1 MIIYG
6 KLYLPSASSRPSGTL
21 YLHNQIPTA
30 MAELKKQDLSIELPD
45 DIAQGN
51 YSNLVIISHSSSE
64 FIVDF
69 ALMLPG
75 LQKAKIKSRIIL
87 TPEHAKRLLYS
98 LQDNI
103 TRYENAIGKIE
114 IPGTHAADDQ
124 TVVNIGPKVGKA

>member
-1 MIIYG
+1 
-6 KLYLPSASSRPSGTL
+6 
-21 YLHNQIPTA
+21 

-114 IPGTHAADDQ
+114 IPGTHAVDDQ

>member
-6 KLYLPSASSRPSGTL
+6 KLYLPAASSRPSGTL

>member
-1 MIIYG
+1 
-6 KLYLPSASSRPSGTL
+6 
-21 YLHNQIPTA
+21 

-45 DIAQGN
+45 DIA
-51 YSNLVIISHSSSE
+51 
-64 FIVDF
+64 
-69 ALMLPG
+69 
-75 LQKAKIKSRIIL
+75 IIL

-114 IPGTHAADDQ
+114 IPGAHAADDQ